1 MTHQTAHTALGE
13 EWLVDYAAGNLSP
26 AYAAVA
32 ECFLD
37 LNEDRRKTVDELER
51 VGGALLDT
59 ADAGAGLSVA
69 AADLLAREGDS
80 PEVQAQKSQ
89 CPDYIP
95 GSLREKFDL
104 DRNGIKWTFLGP
116 GLQKALLWKGS
127 NDDRLW
133 LLKAEPGVA
142 IPNHTHRGAELTL
155 VLKGEIRDGEDIFG
169 VGDVEEADHDL
180 THTIR
185 VSSEES
191 CICLAATKGRLIFP
205 APLIKMMQI
214 FLDI

>member
-1 MTHQTAHTALGE
+1 MTHKTVHTALGE

-37 LNEDRRKTVDELER
+37 LNEDRRGPVEELER
-51 VGGALLDT
+51 VGGAVLDT
-59 ADAGAGLSVA
+59 ADASSGLSVTA
-69 AADLLAREGDS
+69 VDLLALEDDA
-80 PEVQAQKSQ
+80 PKVQMQKSL

-95 GSLREKFDL
+95 SSLREKFDL
-104 DRNGIKWTFLGP
+104 DGSGVKWTFLGP
-116 GLQKALLWKGS
+116 GLQKALLWKGD

-142 IPNHTHRGAELTL
+142 IPNHTHRGPELTL
-155 VLKGEIRDGEDIFG
+155 VLKGEFSDGEDVFG

-180 THTIR
+180 THVIEIST
-185 VSSEES
+185 EET
-191 CICLAATKGRLIFP
+191 CVCLAATKGRLVFP
-205 APLIKMMQI
+205 APLIKLMQVFI
-214 FLDI
+214 DI